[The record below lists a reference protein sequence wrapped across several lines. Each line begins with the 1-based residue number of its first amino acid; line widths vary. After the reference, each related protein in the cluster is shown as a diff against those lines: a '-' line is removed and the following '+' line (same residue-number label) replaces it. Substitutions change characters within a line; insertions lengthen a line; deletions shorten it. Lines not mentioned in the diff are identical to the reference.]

1 MRELYKKISDRWNR
15 CERLLK
21 TAERVRGEVLH
32 PSINELRYA
41 GRRFVDA
48 ISILSEDNVSD
59 ENHKAAE
66 SYLNEAFMFCMRA
79 EHDCVDAVVTYA
91 HLLIEKSSDEYG
103 LFLLIQA
110 CPSLEKYRI
119 IKPRIDKLILSSREE
134 RGRRD
139 DLYQEIIG
147 SYIDDMVD
155 IICSLELAE
164 PLIKKQKENMRNE
177 KIINY
182 TIGAIGVIGVV
193 LTVTGML

>member
-1 MRELYKKISDRWNR
+1 M
-15 CERLLK
+15 
-21 TAERVRGEVLH
+21 AERVRGEVLH

-48 ISILSEDNVSD
+48 ISILSEDSVSD
-59 ENHKAAE
+59 EKHKAAE

-91 HLLIEKSSDEYG
+91 HLLIEKNSEEYG
-103 LFLLIQA
+103 LLLLMQA

-134 RGRRD
+134 RARRD

-147 SYIDDMVD
+147 SYIEDMVD

-182 TIGAIGVIGVV
+182 TIGAIGVIGVA
-193 LTVTGML
+193 LTAISML